1 MLMTKRAENVD
12 ESISVTERIPA
23 YEMEDFPQ
31 NIVVSV
37 SSIIGDRNKQEDYL
51 NYVSRSDESLF
62 VVCDGMGG
70 LKKGELASKEAA
82 NSLVHA
88 FYQRVPIENPAE
100 FFKNEAILI
109 NNRIRGLREQKNKTD
124 SIDYCGT
131 TIVAAYIKGNQLYW
145 LSIGDSKI
153 YLYRDGKIF
162 ALSREHNYRYL
173 IEQGLEEKRE
183 GINGNALISF
193 LGKGNLEIMDTN
205 EKPFVLKDEDW
216 ILLCTDGI
224 TKIFSEQQ
232 IGNLLDMCGEEPREA
247 ADVIMQTA
255 AEYGGNRKDNCS
267 VITIYYRRET
277 NENSKVCE

>member
-1 MLMTKRAENVD
+1 MTKRAENVD

-82 NSLVHA
+82 NSLVYA

-109 NNRIRGLREQKNKTD
+109 NNRIRGLGEQKNKTD

-131 TIVAAYIKGNQLYW
+131 TIVAAYIKENQLY
-145 LSIGDSKI
+145 
-153 YLYRDGKIF
+153 
-162 ALSREHNYRYL
+162 
-173 IEQGLEEKRE
+173 
-183 GINGNALISF
+183 
-193 LGKGNLEIMDTN
+193 
-205 EKPFVLKDEDW
+205 
-216 ILLCTDGI
+216 
-224 TKIFSEQQ
+224 
-232 IGNLLDMCGEEPREA
+232 
-247 ADVIMQTA
+247 
-255 AEYGGNRKDNCS
+255 
-267 VITIYYRRET
+267 
-277 NENSKVCE
+277 

>member
-1 MLMTKRAENVD
+1 MTKRAENVD

-82 NSLVHA
+82 NSLVYA

-109 NNRIRGLREQKNKTD
+109 NNRIRGLGEQKN
-124 SIDYCGT
+124 
-131 TIVAAYIKGNQLYW
+131 
-145 LSIGDSKI
+145 
-153 YLYRDGKIF
+153 
-162 ALSREHNYRYL
+162 
-173 IEQGLEEKRE
+173 
-183 GINGNALISF
+183 
-193 LGKGNLEIMDTN
+193 
-205 EKPFVLKDEDW
+205 
-216 ILLCTDGI
+216 
-224 TKIFSEQQ
+224 
-232 IGNLLDMCGEEPREA
+232 
-247 ADVIMQTA
+247 
-255 AEYGGNRKDNCS
+255 
-267 VITIYYRRET
+267 
-277 NENSKVCE
+277 